1 LRADQGYDPY
11 QIDVMVRMT
20 EGVLD
25 MQISRHWRMNA
36 TRYRLEG
43 VRYETGAVSLQ
54 ERPVAHQ
61 ETTNQDKARAGSTGH
76 KSKATAAA

>member
-1 LRADQGYDPY
+1 
-11 QIDVMVRMT
+11 
-20 EGVLD
+20 

-54 ERPVAHQ
+54 DRPVVQTGNANHSKT
-61 ETTNQDKARAGSTGH
+61 ETTSTGH